1 MKSNTIKRI
10 KKMIKPYVK
19 TIVFVTI
26 IAIIIDVL
34 ALAKP
39 YLVRILI
46 DEFLEK
52 GINKNGV
59 VTTSIISYVYIL
71 MVCLENFLD
80 YFNRSKTNIIGESVV
95 FDLRNKLYEYME
107 NANAKF
113 HDKVPSGTLFVR
125 IISDTEDVFALFSDV
140 ITTFI
145 KDIFVILGLLG
156 VMVYISY
163 KLAMVSIIII
173 PLIIISSLIL
183 TKLLNKTYSK
193 VKNIRTKLNIFF
205 AESIYGIK
213 LIKIFNRQK
222 EKKRECENITNDFR
236 KAIKPIGFL
245 QGALPAIMTIIEN
258 LGISIVI
265 WGIIN
270 NYIKETLDV
279 GIIYMFITYLKSLF
293 DPINRIIEN
302 VEIVEEA
309 VTSIDKIYEILEA
322 EEFV

>member
-163 KLAMVSIIII
+163 
-173 PLIIISSLIL
+173 
-183 TKLLNKTYSK
+183 T
-193 VKNIRTKLNIFF
+193 
-205 AESIYGIK
+205 
-213 LIKIFNRQK
+213 
-222 EKKRECENITNDFR
+222 
-236 KAIKPIGFL
+236 
-245 QGALPAIMTIIEN
+245 
-258 LGISIVI
+258 
-265 WGIIN
+265 
-270 NYIKETLDV
+270 
-279 GIIYMFITYLKSLF
+279 
-293 DPINRIIEN
+293 
-302 VEIVEEA
+302 
-309 VTSIDKIYEILEA
+309 
-322 EEFV
+322 